1 MDRCGDCEFNRFGT
15 CHGLPPKD
23 EFLAHGCR
31 HLSIRPRVGDCDHA
45 CALFRRRGEEK
56 REKPWSA

>member
-23 EFLAHGCR
+23 EFLAHGCK
-31 HLSIRPRVGDCDHA
+31 HLSVRPRVGDCDHA

-56 REKPWSA
+56 RERL

>member
-23 EFLAHGCR
+23 EFLARGCK
-31 HLSIRPRVGDCDHA
+31 HLSIRPRVEDCDHA
-45 CALFRRRGEEK
+45 CSLFKEK
-56 REKPWSA
+56 QEKPWSA